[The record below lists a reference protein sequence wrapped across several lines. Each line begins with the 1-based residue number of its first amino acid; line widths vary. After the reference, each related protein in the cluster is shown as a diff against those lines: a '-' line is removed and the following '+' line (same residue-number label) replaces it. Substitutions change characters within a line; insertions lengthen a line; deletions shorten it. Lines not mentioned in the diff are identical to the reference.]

1 MEQERRG
8 RPARTIALD
17 GPTASGKSAVGR
29 AVAWRLGYRYLDT
42 GLMYRAVAREALR
55 RGIPLEDGPALGAL
69 ARSLRFRLE
78 GDRLYVN
85 GEEATDALAD
95 PALGEPASRVAV
107 HPEVRSALVSA
118 QRALAQEGPVVM
130 AGRDIG
136 TVVLPDA
143 DLKVFLTASPEER
156 ARRRW
161 RELRERGEEVPL
173 QEVLREVETRDRR
186 DATRPVAPLR
196 PAPDAVV
203 LETDGLPLEE
213 VVRRVVDLAGGA

>member
-1 MEQERRG
+1 MTERKG

-17 GPTASGKSAVGR
+17 GPVASGKSVVGR
-29 AVAWRLGYRYLDT
+29 AVARRLGYRYLDT
-42 GLMYRAVAREALR
+42 GLMYRAVALLARR
-55 RGIPLEDGPALGAL
+55 RGIPPEDAPALERL

-78 GDRLYVN
+78 GDRLRVD
-85 GEEATDALAD
+85 GEDLTDALAE
-95 PALGEPASRVAV
+95 PSLGEMASRVAV
-107 HPEVRSALVSA
+107 HPGVRSALVSA
-118 QRALAQEGPVVM
+118 QRALAEEGPVVM

-161 RELRERGEEVPL
+161 RELRARGEEAGL
-173 QEVLREVETRDRR
+173 EEVLREVEERDRR

-213 VVRRVVDLAGGA
+213 VVRRVVALAGGE